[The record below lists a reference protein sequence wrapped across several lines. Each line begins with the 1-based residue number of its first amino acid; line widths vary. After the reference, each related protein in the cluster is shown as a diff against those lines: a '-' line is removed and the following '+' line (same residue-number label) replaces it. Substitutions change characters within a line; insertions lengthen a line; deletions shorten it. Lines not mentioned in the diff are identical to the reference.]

1 MDSLPRTSVRGG
13 ATFDAF
19 RRLARTTLPYRA
31 DGAPPSE
38 RALSAL
44 QNAVI
49 KEVAR
54 ALGNTPAVCRKS
66 YIDPAVFAGWRDGSL
81 HRAAANAKG
90 ARQREQAAL
99 KFLRAARR
107 DGQLRQLK

>member
-1 MDSLPRTSVRGG
+1 M
-13 ATFDAF
+13 
-19 RRLARTTLPYRA
+19 
-31 DGAPPSE
+31 
-38 RALSAL
+38 
-44 QNAVI
+44 I

-54 ALGNTPAVCRKS
+54 ALGNTQAVCRKS

-90 ARQREQAAL
+90 ARQWEQAAL